1 MKSTSQN
8 QKKFQQLLRELFQFD
23 CADLDFGIYRIMN
36 HKRDVVEKFI
46 SEDLEKAISEELD
59 QGILHDQELALSE
72 LQDTTQLIKETLG
85 KKALDAAGNLNETYH
100 DIPIGQKYLKLQ
112 RRTRGA
118 RSRATLERDIFN
130 HLFAFFSRYY
140 QEGDFISKRRYSRQQ
155 RYAIPYNG
163 EEVYLHWANA
173 DQYYIKTAEH
183 FHDYSYRAHGAAIHF
198 KLQAADVEHNNVK
211 GDKRFFLPRIN
222 DISADANEKQLI
234 IPFEYRPL
242 DEQEQE
248 HYGAAD
254 RQETIISECVREM
267 SSRPGLPNEIHLALT
282 AELRHNAENEP
293 VTYLEHHL
301 RQYTRRNTSD
311 FFIHKNLK
319 VFLSRELEFYIKS
332 EVLNLDDLELAGEGF
347 AEGWFQV
354 IRVIRTIGER
364 IIDFLEQVEGFQRL
378 LWEKRKFITETQYCI
393 TLTHIHERFYPAI
406 ASCEPQWMEWNEL
419 FHVDENETDL
429 FNSSGNVQER
439 RAIFMRDHPTLV
451 LDTRHFSEKFKDEL
465 LASLENIDELCD
477 GLLVHSENFQA
488 LSFIQY
494 QYSNKVKGIY
504 IDPPYNTDASAI
516 LYKNDY
522 KDSSWLSLM
531 ENRLHLSINLLTT
544 DGILCC
550 AIDDEEMHRVRL
562 LLQRLF
568 ENELGSVPVRSNPA
582 GRKSTG
588 QFSPSHE
595 YALFFGESEAVPGSL
610 PKTEKELERYPFV
623 DHIGRYAWNNLIRHG
638 SNDKREDAPKMFY
651 PIYVGKND
659 LLRVPKMEWQD
670 AEQTYKILEEPTSDE
685 VTVWPV
691 RRYNGEVVEK
701 NWHRGW
707 DRIEKEP
714 GEYRV
719 RRNGDQDDNNGGVSV
734 DFRIRMDETAMPKTW
749 WDNSKYAS
757 ANLGAKAL
765 KNLFGEKDFD
775 FAKATGLVEDCLR
788 ASLCG
793 PDSIALDYF
802 AGSGTTGHAVINL
815 NREDNGKRKFI
826 LVEMG
831 QYFDTVLLP
840 RIKKVTFS
848 PEWKDGKPK
857 RMATQEET
865 ERGPRI
871 IKYLR
876 LESYEDALNNINV
889 DDSASQQAMKF
900 DDYLI
905 SYMLRAE
912 TRHSATLLNV
922 EQLARPFDYKL
933 FIRNNGATGEQRI
946 DIPETFNYLLG
957 LKVQTRRVYHDEE
970 RRYLV
975 LRGLLEGRQT
985 TVIWRE
991 TEGWQKPEL
1000 ERDLQF
1006 VTEQKLTEEA
1016 DEIYA
1021 NGDSFI
1027 PGAKSLDPVF
1037 KARMFALIPE

>member
-1 MKSTSQN
+1 MTTTNQN
-8 QKKFQQLLRELFQFD
+8 QEKFQQLLRELFQFD

-46 SEDLEKAISEELD
+46 SEDLVKAVNEELD

-72 LQDTTQLIKETLG
+72 LQDTTRLIRETLG
-85 KKALDAAGNLNETYH
+85 NKALDAAGTLNDSYH
-100 DIPIGQKYLKLQ
+100 DIPIGEKYLKLQ

-140 QEGDFISKRRYSRQQ
+140 QDGDFISKRRYSRQQ

-183 FHDYSYRAHGAAIHF
+183 FHDYSYRAHGATIHF
-198 KLQAADVEHNNVK
+198 KLRAADVEHNNVK
-211 GDKRFFLPRIN
+211 GDKRFFLPLVH
-222 DISADANEKQLI
+222 DITVDENTKKLTL
-234 IPFEYRPL
+234 PFEYRPL

-248 HYGAAD
+248 RYGNANQ
-254 RQETIISECVREM
+254 QEAVIDEGVAELG
-267 SSRPGLPNEIHLALT
+267 SRPGLANEIHLALT
-282 AELRHNAENEP
+282 AERRRSAENEP

-319 VFLSRELEFYIKS
+319 AFLSRELEFYIKS
-332 EVLNLDDLELAGEGF
+332 EVLNLDDFELAGEGF

-354 IRVIRTIGER
+354 TRVIRTMGER
-364 IIDFLEQVEGFQRL
+364 IINFLEQIEGFQRL
-378 LWEKRKFITETQYCI
+378 LWEKRKFITDTQYCI
-393 TLTHIHERFYPAI
+393 TLAHVHESFYPEI
-406 ASCEPQWMEWNEL
+406 AACEPQWTEWQEL
-419 FHVDENETDL
+419 FHIDENETDL
-429 FNSSGNVQER
+429 FNSSSKVQAR
-439 RAIFMRDHPTLV
+439 RPGFMRDHPTLV

-477 GLLVHSENFQA
+477 GLLIHSENFQA

-531 ENRLHLSINLLTT
+531 ENRLSLSKNLLSQ

-550 AIDDEEMHRVRL
+550 AIDEEEAWRL
-562 LLQRLF
+562 RALLQKLF
-568 ENELGSVPVRSNPA
+568 DHEIGVASVRSNPVS
-582 GRKSTG
+582 RKSTG
-588 QFSPSHE
+588 KLSPSHE
-595 YALFFGESEAVPGSL
+595 YAYFFGTSSDANPGNII
-610 PKTEKELERYPFV
+610 KTEKQLQRYPRE
-623 DHIGRYAWNNLIRHG
+623 DSQGRYAWLNFIRSG
-638 SNDKREDAPKMFY
+638 SNDRREDAPKMFY
-651 PIYVGKND
+651 PIFVRDDDSIRIPEMSWNEEDKEY
-659 LLRVPKMEWQD
+659 E
-670 AEQTYKILEEPTSDE
+670 ILTQPQAGE
-685 VTVWPV
+685 TVIWPV
-691 RRYNGEVVEK
+691 REQDGATIEK
-701 NWHRGW
+701 NWQRGW
-707 DRIEKEP
+707 ERVARDMS
-714 GEYRV
+714 EYRV
-719 RRNGDQDDNNGGVSV
+719 RRDQSGNINI
-734 DFRIRMDETAMPKTW
+734 DFKVRLDEKAPPSTW
-749 WDNSKYAS
+749 WADAQYAS
-757 ANLGAKAL
+757 SNYGPGEL
-765 KNLFGEKDFD
+765 KKLFGSNGFD
-775 FAKATGLVEDCLR
+775 FAKAPKLVEDCLR
-788 ASLCG
+788 TAGNSHNG
-793 PDSIALDYF
+793 FYFMDYF

-815 NREDNGKRKFI
+815 NRQDDGKRKFI

-840 RIKKVTFS
+840 RLKKVTFT

-857 RMATQEET
+857 RMATQEEAV
-865 ERGPRI
+865 RGPSI

-876 LESYEDALNNINV
+876 LESYEDALNNIEV

-900 DDYLI
+900 DDYLL
-905 SYMLRAE
+905 SYMLRTE

-933 FIRNNGATGEQRI
+933 AIRNNGATHEQRI
-946 DIPETFNYLLG
+946 DVPETFNYLLG
-957 LKVQTRRVYHDEE
+957 LQVQTRRVCHDEE

-975 LRGLLEGRQT
+975 VRGLLGGRQT
-985 TVIWRE
+985 TVLWRD
-991 TEGWQKPEL
+991 TEGWEKPEL
-1000 ERDLQF
+1000 ERDKQF
-1006 VTEQKLTEEA
+1006 VLEQKLTEDA
-1016 DEIYA
+1016 DEVYV
-1021 NGDSFI
+1021 NSDSFI
-1027 PGAKSLDPVF
+1027 PGAKSLDPIF
-1037 KARMFALIPE
+1037 KARMFAMMPE

>member
-1 MKSTSQN
+1 MTTTSQN

-36 HKRDVVEKFI
+36 HKREVIEKFI
-46 SEDLEKAISEELD
+46 SEDLEKAVSEELD
-59 QGILHDQELALSE
+59 QGVLHDQELALSE
-72 LQDTTQLIKETLG
+72 LKDTTQLIRETLG
-85 KKALDAAGNLNETYH
+85 NKALDAAGNLNETYH

-211 GDKRFFLPRIN
+211 GDKRFFLPCIS
-222 DISADANEKQLI
+222 DISVDANEKQLI

-267 SSRPGLPNEIHLALT
+267 TSRPGLPNEIHLALT
-282 AELRHNAENEP
+282 AERRRNAENEP

-364 IIDFLEQVEGFQRL
+364 IIDFLEQIEGFQKL

-488 LSFIQY
+488 LSFLNQRY
-494 QYSNKVKGIY
+494 QQQIKCIH
-504 IDPPYNTDASAI
+504 IDPPYNTDTSGF

-522 KDSSWLSLM
+522 RHSSWMAFM
-531 ENRLHLSINLLTT
+531 ESRILASTNMLADDGAYLCHIDEHEYERLKL
-544 DGILCC
+544 
-550 AIDDEEMHRVRL
+550 
-562 LLQRLF
+562 LF
-568 ENELGSVPVRSNPA
+568 EKTDLSEGGTVIWDKKNPMLGRKGIATQHEYILWKTNNGAPVYLSPTNVLMMMDKVKSLISEHGEVNDKVRQAYSNWVNKHNELTGGERAYRFINDDGRIFQSVGMGAPEPRTDPKFHQPLVHPLTKKECPVPSSGWSRAPETLLELAERNEIIFGKDESVQPRRKIFLKADN
-582 GRKSTG
+582 GR
-588 QFSPSHE
+588 QLPSVLSSS
-595 YALFFGESEAVPGSL
+595 A
-610 PKTEKELERYPFV
+610 R
-623 DHIGRYAWNNLIRHG
+623 
-638 SNDKREDAPKMFY
+638 
-651 PIYVGKND
+651 GKND
-659 LLRVPKMEWQD
+659 LDKLGFEFP
-670 AEQTYKILEEPTSDE
+670 YCH
-685 VTVWPV
+685 PV
-691 RRYNGEVVEK
+691 
-701 NWHRGW
+701 
-707 DRIEKEP
+707 
-714 GEYRV
+714 
-719 RRNGDQDDNNGGVSV
+719 SL
-734 DFRIRMDETAMPKTW
+734 
-749 WDNSKYAS
+749 YADL
-757 ANLGAKAL
+757 LGA
-765 KNLFGEKDFD
+765 
-775 FAKATGLVEDCLR
+775 ATEENAD
-788 ASLCG
+788 
-793 PDSIALDYF
+793 IALDYF

-815 NREDNGKRKFI
+815 NREDDGNRKFI

-840 RIKKVTFS
+840 RLKKVTFT

-857 RMATQEET
+857 RMATQEEAA
-865 ERGPRI
+865 RAPRI

-905 SYMLRAE
+905 SYMLRVE

-933 FIRNNGATGEQRI
+933 FIRNNGATREQRI

-957 LKVQTRRVYHDEE
+957 LQVQTRRTCHDEG

-975 LRGLLEGRQT
+975 VRGLLEGRQT